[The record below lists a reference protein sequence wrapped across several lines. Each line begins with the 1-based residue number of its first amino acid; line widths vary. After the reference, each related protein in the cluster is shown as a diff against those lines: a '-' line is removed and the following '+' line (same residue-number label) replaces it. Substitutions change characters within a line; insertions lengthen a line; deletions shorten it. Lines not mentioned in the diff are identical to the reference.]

1 MSTQT
6 PTDDRTDDTTTDAD
20 ASAGWREE
28 YAAQGVDPDAIA
40 TDGGRVNGL
49 PAPGDHVRDRSSG
62 PYADDAE
69 LIVVETNPDTKA
81 TDWLIDAIDATVA
94 EVNPTY
100 DGAAPVLKAAYVTE
114 IEMTLDGWRSVED
127 LRDAI
132 EEGALQAY
140 AFPAPRLE
148 TVPGGERR

>member
-20 ASAGWREE
+20 AYAGWREE

-40 TDGGRVNGL
+40 TDGGRVDEL
-49 PAPGDHVRDRSSG
+49 PAPGDHLRDRES
-62 PYADDAE
+62 ADDAE

-94 EVNPTY
+94 DVNPTY
-100 DGAAPVLKAAYVTE
+100 DGAAPVLEAAYVAE
-114 IEMTLDGWRSVED
+114 IDMSLDRWRSVEE

-140 AFPAPRLE
+140 AFPADRLE